1 MESKIRDKYID
12 TPPPKKKQGHVLLVG
27 AYIYIYK
34 HIYIHVEIFWELRFK
49 AIELNMKNYERIIL
63 ELCFPPEKDGSTYQP
78 QNGKSVLQPNFAFV
92 FFGTDEP
99 TRLLILKQPGYS
111 LWDVAGFI
119 QEHSLQQNWEIFFDL
134 LWLAVHFVQ
143 NYTPE

>member
-1 MESKIRDKYID
+1 MR
-12 TPPPKKKQGHVLLVG
+12 
-27 AYIYIYK
+27 
-34 HIYIHVEIFWELRFK
+34 
-49 AIELNMKNYERIIL
+49 NYERIIL
-63 ELCFPPEKDGSTYQP
+63 ELCFPPEKDGSTHQP

-99 TRLLILKQPGYS
+99 TWLLILKQPGYS
-111 LWDVAGFI
+111 FWDVAGVI
-119 QEHSLQQNWEIFFDL
+119 QEHGLPQNWEIFFDL

>member
-12 TPPPKKKQGHVLLVG
+12 TPPPKKKIGPCLVG
-27 AYIYIYK
+27 WGIYIYIN
-34 HIYIHVEIFWELRFK
+34 IYIYVEIFWELRFK

-111 LWDVAGFI
+111 L
-119 QEHSLQQNWEIFFDL
+119 
-134 LWLAVHFVQ
+134 
-143 NYTPE
+143 

>member
-12 TPPPKKKQGHVLLVG
+12 TPPPKKNRAMSCWLGHI
-27 AYIYIYK
+27 YIYIYIIN
-34 HIYIHVEIFWELRFK
+34 IYIYIYVEIFWELRFK

-111 LWDVAGFI
+111 L
-119 QEHSLQQNWEIFFDL
+119 
-134 LWLAVHFVQ
+134 
-143 NYTPE
+143 